1 MTLEEF
7 LMSPV
12 PVALVVLV
20 VLDGAVHSIIED
32 YYRNRYSKECGY
44 DCLSCR
50 AWFCHGRVCYWRHK
64 QNTRHD

>member
-12 PVALVVLV
+12 PIVVVVLV
-20 VLDGAVHSIIED
+20 LLDGAVHCIIED
-32 YYRNRYSKECGY
+32 YYRNRLSKECGY